1 MRSAVP
7 PPRLEELSL
16 LIAGRLGLHF
26 PAARL
31 RTMENAFGQAARHR
45 R

>member
-1 MRSAVP
+1 MSNTAL

-31 RTMENAFGQAARHR
+31 RTMENAFG
-45 R
+45 